1 MLQTETLISEVWSVR
16 LLTTG
21 PVIAFEAGF
30 EECAGA
36 TALALSKADD
46 GRHCLD
52 AWFDKPPEEALIA
65 RIITAG
71 KTLEQAVDW
80 QIIHYPLRDW
90 LAENRANFPPL
101 TIGRFWIYGSHV
113 RMPLPAAKKILKIDA
128 AQAFGSGTHP
138 TTEGCLHAF
147 HKIERANKGRA
158 MLCRGRIL
166 DLGCGSAILAM
177 AAHRMFP
184 SAKILA
190 VDNHVPSVVS
200 ARENVRQNEISQA
213 SLRVH
218 FSHGCAVREIQTAAP
233 YQLIFANILA
243 APLRQ
248 LAPILAALLAFN
260 GYLILS
266 GMLAQQRRFV
276 MQAYEAR
283 GLCLTEALPNGDW
296 ITLTLRH
303 KSAIR
308 ASGKTGVR

>member
-1 MLQTETLISEVWSVR
+1 M
-16 LLTTG
+16 G

-52 AWFDKPPEEALIA
+52 AWFDTMPEETLIA
-65 RIITAG
+65 QIIKAG
-71 KTLEQAVDW
+71 KTSEQAVDW
-80 QIIHYPLRDW
+80 QIIHHPSRDW
-90 LAENRANFPPL
+90 LAENRKNFPPL
-101 TIGRFWIYGSHV
+101 TVGRFWIYGSHV
-113 RMPLPAAKKILKIDA
+113 TLPLPAAKKALKIDA

-138 TTEGCLHAF
+138 TTRGCLHAL
-147 HKIERANKGRA
+147 HNIERANKGRTA
-158 MLCRGRIL
+158 ICRGRVL
-166 DLGCGSAILAM
+166 DMGCGSAILAM

-190 VDNHVPSVVS
+190 ADNHAPSVVS
-200 ARENVRQNEISQA
+200 ARENVRKNGISPA

-218 FSHGCAVREIQTAAP
+218 FSHGCAVREIRSAAP

-248 LAPILAALLAFN
+248 LAPRLIALLAPN

-266 GMLAQQRRFV
+266 GLLAKQMRFV
-276 MQAYEAR
+276 MQAYETR
-283 GLCLTEALPNGDW
+283 GLCLTEASPKGDW

-308 ASGKTGVR
+308 ASGKIGVR